1 MLEGLV
7 RASVELG
14 LDVKVISTDAH
25 GATRLDVPR
34 GWHERDGAQ
43 VVYSR
48 RWLRPDITP
57 DTLPRVILAAR
68 DVDVVHVTGV
78 FCVPTILGI
87 LGAKLAGRPV
97 VLSPHG
103 ALERGS
109 LAHGS
114 TGLKRLWL
122 KAFAPLWRSVDL
134 FHATAEKEVHSI
146 RRVFGEHAP
155 VVTVPNAT
163 VPPDS
168 LGDVVRAS
176 VPRIAAMGRIERY
189 KRYDALLRAAAV
201 LRDRGRD
208 FEVSVAG
215 PRSDPAYAEE
225 LERLIVEL
233 ELTDRAKLVGEIR
246 GAQKQAFLAESRVF
260 AFPSDD
266 TENFGLVV
274 IEALSHEVAVV
285 ASSSSPWQS
294 LESEG
299 CGRWVENTPESLA
312 DALQPYLEDEAL
324 AVEAGRKG
332 RELVLREYT
341 WDSVAQGMIDAYAS
355 VVQRADA
362 RSQAPI

>member
-7 RASVELG
+7 RASVDLG
-14 LDVKVISTDAH
+14 LDVKVVSTDAH

-57 DTLPRVILAAR
+57 DTLPRVVLAAR
-68 DVDVVHVTGV
+68 DADVVHVTGV
-78 FCVPTILGI
+78 FCVPTVLGI

-114 TGLKRLWL
+114 AGLKRMWL
-122 KAFAPLWRSVDL
+122 KAFTPLWRSVDL
-134 FHATAEKEVHSI
+134 FHATAEKEVLSI

-155 VVTVPNAT
+155 VVIIPNAT
-163 VPPDS
+163 VPPDA
-168 LGDVVRAS
+168 LGEVVRAS

-189 KRYDALLRAAAV
+189 KRYDALIRAAAL
-201 LRDRGRD
+201 LRDRGRV
-208 FEVSVAG
+208 FEVNIAG
-215 PRSDPAYAEE
+215 PRSDTAYAEE
-225 LERLIVEL
+225 LERLIVDL
-233 ELTDRAKLVGEIR
+233 GLTDRAKLIGEIR
-246 GAQKQAFLAESRVF
+246 GAQKRAFLAESRVF

-285 ASSSSPWQS
+285 ASSASPWQS

-299 CGRWVENTPESLA
+299 CGRWVDNTPESLA
-312 DALQPYLEDEAL
+312 NALEPYLEAEAF
-324 AVEAGRKG
+324 AVAAGRKG

-341 WDSVAQGMIDAYAS
+341 WGRVARGMSEAYAS
-355 VVQRADA
+355 VA
-362 RSQAPI
+362 RQTG